1 MYNVWPPFS
10 KFCMKQFEFVVLDL
24 LCRSMFSSG
33 MRLSIEWSFLCLSE
47 GRQECLF
54 SLSSHFVRLWTR
66 EKVKATFSLFFNSLW
81 SSTRPSHTRVFRELF
96 FSCCLNRNSRIDSKN
111 YCSGKFLLVIL
122 SLIFCFSLS

>member
-66 EKVKATFSLFFNSLW
+66 EKVKATFSLFLIVYGVLHGPLTQGFL
-81 SSTRPSHTRVFRELF
+81 E
-96 FSCCLNRNSRIDSKN
+96 N
-111 YCSGKFLLVIL
+111 Y
-122 SLIFCFSLS
+122 FSLAV